1 MGVSSGIQAFINRY
15 YFTCTGR
22 EGKLFIT
29 SRIVETIVKRKYIV
43 LFRLYIYGICASKMH
58 NYLLFY
64 YQNDKKKKRQIRIN
78 CVKAVVN
85 GCTDCIMKYKH

>member
-15 YFTCTGR
+15 GR

-29 SRIVETIVKRKYIV
+29 SRIVETIVKRKKHKYIV